1 MIKTNMNHLK
11 IICNIINLLCKMIS
25 EDQFVGKF
33 DTENYTIFKEYIDT
47 EVPQIRLYHTK
58 YTPQNPKYSIIIVHG
73 FG

>member
-1 MIKTNMNHLK
+1 
-11 IICNIINLLCKMIS
+11 MIS